1 MASSPH
7 RLKLGIIG
15 CGAIGSRIAISTTKE
30 LKDQFMV
37 CALYDIDPKKSKA
50 LAQKLGRPALAK
62 ATFPKTIQHVDLIVE
77 AVNTSATRDI
87 VKKALHANKS
97 VLVMSVGRL
106 LDEGSLFSLAKR
118 RDCKILLPSGAI
130 AGLDA
135 IKAARLAGIAS
146 AILTTTKPP
155 QGFKDNAYLL
165 GERINPCAVKK
176 DMVLFDGGVRDAIR
190 LFPQNINVAAVL
202 SLAVGDMDKVRVRI
216 IASPKAKRNVHE
228 IVIEAASGRITIR
241 VENEACPDNPKT
253 SYLAVLSAIAM
264 LKQYGQNIKVG
275 T

>member
-1 MASSPH
+1 MASSH
-7 RLKLGIIG
+7 RRLKLGIIG

-37 CALYDIDPKKSKA
+37 SALYDIDPQKA
-50 LAQKLGRPALAK
+50 SSLAQTFSKPSLVKSSLLK
-62 ATFPKTIQHVDLIVE
+62 AIKSADVIVE
-77 AVNTSATRDI
+77 AVNTPGTKDI
-87 VKKALHANKS
+87 VKKALQSQKS

-106 LDEGSLFSLAKR
+106 LQESSLFSLAQR
-118 RDCKILLPSGAI
+118 RNCKILFPSGAI

-135 IKAARLAGIAS
+135 IKAARLAGISS
-146 AILTTTKPP
+146 ATLTTTKPP

-165 GERINPCAVKK
+165 GKRIRPSLVKGNT
-176 DMVLFDGGVRDAIR
+176 VLFDGGVQEAVQ

-202 SLAVGDMDKVRVRI
+202 ALAVGNVDKVRVRI
-216 IASPKAKRNVHE
+216 VASPKATRNVHE
-228 IVIEAASGRITIR
+228 IVIEGSCGRITTK

-253 SYLAVLSAIAM
+253 SYLAVLSAIAT